1 VAFLKSSLQP
11 DLFQD
16 ASYDAT
22 LEDLI
27 RRILE
32 QEAPMLDSLLVDRVA
47 RLHGFKRSG
56 RLIRERVLEI
66 AERHYHFEKDSQL
79 EHGDFVWLSED
90 DAQRWNCY
98 RVPSRDDDV
107 RYIEEIALA
116 ELAAAARAEHGIDV
130 PTQVARVFRIKR
142 LSNNA
147 RARIAVAAGID
158 AHLDEP
164 SAPA

>member
-1 VAFLKSSLQP
+1 
-11 DLFQD
+11 
-16 ASYDAT
+16 
-22 LEDLI
+22 
-27 RRILE
+27 
-32 QEAPMLDSLLVDRVA
+32 MLDSLLVDRVA

-66 AERHYHFEKDSQL
+66 AERDYHFEKDSQL

-98 RVPSRDDDV
+98 RVPAGDEDV

-116 ELAAAARAEHGIDV
+116 ELSAAARAEHGSDV

-142 LSNNA
+142 LSNSG
-147 RARIAVAAGID
+147 RVRIAVAAGID
-158 AHLDEP
+158 PQVGEP
-164 SAPA
+164 SGAA